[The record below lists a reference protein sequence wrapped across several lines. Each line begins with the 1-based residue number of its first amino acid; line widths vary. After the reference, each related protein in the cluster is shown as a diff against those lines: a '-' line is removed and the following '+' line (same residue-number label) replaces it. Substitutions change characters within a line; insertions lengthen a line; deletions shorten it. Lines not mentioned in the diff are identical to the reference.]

1 MLIVRDF
8 SNMFRQMSG
17 MPINSKGANNMLR
30 QAGIN
35 TNSMQ
40 YKAAIKT
47 MTSSMGGGI
56 GYTNPMAIKN
66 LMRNFDSDGNLLNAH
81 GVAGMD
87 ATGKSLEERH
97 RIINVSEDARQLMFD
112 EVKRHF
118 KQENGVANGDTTR
131 RTEVFTAYQKSVPI
145 EDRLKGTWTLGQY
158 ESNYRQAFYDA
169 CKAADPKW
177 ELGKSIP
184 PGALDSVTRESVDS
198 MLVKSNGQ
206 YGETL
211 VRKSV
216 DITV

>member
-1 MLIVRDF
+1 
-8 SNMFRQMSG
+8 MSIT
-17 MPINSKGANNMLR
+17 INSGIRDAYQYKT
-30 QAGIN
+30 IN
-35 TNSMQ
+35 TNSKQ
-40 YKAAIKT
+40 YQAAAQDSLSAIMMEEMT
-47 MTSSMGGGI
+47 MTPEERYMYELFGGRERL
-56 GYTNPMAIKN
+56 MKN
-66 LMRNFDSDGNLLNAH
+66 KMQMYDSDGNRLNAH

-87 ATGKSLEERH
+87 ATGKSLAERH
-97 RIINVSEDARQLMFD
+97 QIINVSEDARQSMFD

-118 KQENGVANGDTTR
+118 MLENGVANGDTTR
-131 RTEVFTAYQKSVPI
+131 RTDIFTAYQKSVPI
-145 EDRLKGTWTLGQY
+145 EDRQKGTWTLEQY
-158 ESNYRQAFYDA
+158 ERNYRQAFYDA

-184 PGALDSVTRESVDS
+184 AGALDNVTRESVDS